1 MSTELSRDAVP
12 ESEIEASNKT
22 TPKAQS
28 SRPLLLNVV
37 AVCIALYVGW
47 EIRDEYL
54 LSAEFGAGYALGII
68 GGSMMLLLL
77 LYPIRKRFHHTS
89 WLIFSTKNWFK
100 IHMALGV
107 IGPLLILYHC
117 NFSLGSTNSNI
128 ALISML
134 LMVASGLV
142 GRFIYGK
149 IHYGLYG
156 EKIQLKELLDHQLL
170 SQQQLQEDKQKA
182 VVQVSDKVMDKLT
195 AYGNAFK
202 TQRGVLS
209 SFFVIFYL
217 GITTRFYQLF
227 INRLLRQNQSD
238 NALFMR
244 LSDPQQK
251 QQLKKVSKHIRNYLS
266 TIRKIAGLSFY
277 ERLFSLWHM
286 LHLPIFFML
295 VVTGFVHVYAVHVY

>member
-1 MSTELSRDAVP
+1 MSTELSNHAVP
-12 ESEIEASNKT
+12 ESKASDKVLT
-22 TPKAQS
+22 KATS
-28 SRPLLLNVV
+28 AWPLMFNVV
-37 AVCIALYVGW
+37 AVCIALYIGW
-47 EIRDEYL
+47 KIRDEYL
-54 LSAEFGAGYALGII
+54 LSAEFGFGYALGII
-68 GGSMMLLLL
+68 GGLMMLLLL
-77 LYPIRKRFHHTS
+77 LYPLRKRFYHSS

-100 IHMALGV
+100 IHMALG
-107 IGPLLILYHC
+107 ILGPLLILYHC

-170 SQQQLQEDKQKA
+170 NRRELQNDNLKA
-182 VVQVSDKVMDKLT
+182 EVQVSDELMEKLE
-195 AYGNAFK
+195 AYGNAFRK
-202 TQRGVLS
+202 QRGVLR
-209 SFFVIFYL
+209 SFFVLFHL
-217 GITTRFYQLF
+217 GISTRFHQLL
-227 INRLLRQNQSD
+227 INRKLRQDQFE
-238 NALFMR
+238 NALFNR
-244 LSDPQQK
+244 LSDQQKK
-251 QQLKKVSKHIRNYLS
+251 QQLNKVNKHIANYLS
-266 TIRKIAGLSFY
+266 TIRKTAGLSFY